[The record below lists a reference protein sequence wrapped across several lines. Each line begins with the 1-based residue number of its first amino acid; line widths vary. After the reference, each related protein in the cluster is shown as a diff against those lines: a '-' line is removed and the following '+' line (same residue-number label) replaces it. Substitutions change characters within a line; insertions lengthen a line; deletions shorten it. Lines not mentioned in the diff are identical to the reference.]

1 MTNTIFGSENGTIDD
16 LVADNG
22 ENSEKRRSTE
32 TEDLLDANL
41 DRVKMEPSDVKSE
54 YIKQLYIKTNEA
66 KKQGNRWKA
75 FGYNALNG
83 IVQSDFPDK
92 APDKVKKLGQ
102 TLLDY
107 IL

>member
-1 MTNTIFGSENGTIDD
+1 MTNTTFGSENGTIDD

-22 ENSEKRRSTE
+22 ESTEQSRSTE

-54 YIKQLYIKTNEA
+54 YIKQLYIKTKEA
-66 KKQGNRWKA
+66 HEKGNRWKA

-102 TLLDY
+102 NLLDY

>member
-1 MTNTIFGSENGTIDD
+1 MTNTTFGSENGTIDD

-41 DRVKMEPSDVKSE
+41 ARVKMEPSDVKSE
-54 YIKQLYIKTNEA
+54 YIEKLYIKTKEA
-66 KKQGNRWKA
+66 RKQGKSWKA
-75 FGYNALNG
+75 FGYNVING

-92 APDKVKKLGQ
+92 APDKVREYGQ
-102 TLLDY
+102 TLMDY